1 MEFPEDFKNKQYG
14 KGSLLI
20 ANPVLPDPNFSRTV
34 ILLCNH
40 NKQGSFGLVIN
51 RSTELKAPDLFSG
64 IDVLKS
70 YNEKIYIGGPVSQS
84 MVFYLY
90 RTSQDVSDL
99 DEVCSGVYLGSSLET
114 LESLYLDIDYQK
126 ENIRFYLGYSGW
138 SGGQLDGEMKQN
150 SWLIQSADE
159 QIVFLD
165 SEDLMWPTAVNS
177 LGEEYQ
183 YLIKAPVNPQWN

>member
-40 NKQGSFGLVIN
+40 NEQGSFGLVIN
-51 RSTELKAPDLFSG
+51 RSAELKAPDLFSS
-64 IDVLKS
+64 IDILKS

-90 RTSQDVSDL
+90 RSSQDVGGL

-183 YLIKAPVNPQWN
+183 YLTKAPVNPQWN